1 MLLCAHPDVFSTR
14 RQEVENMLTLALA
27 LKALAQGFRTADG
40 TRLSLGIGIAAG
52 DPFSKV
58 LNTVTLSRKYTGAR
72 TTDF

>member
-1 MLLCAHPDVFSTR
+1 
-14 RQEVENMLTLALA
+14 MLTLALA

-58 LNTVTLSRKYTGAR
+58 LNTVTLSRKYTRAR